1 MNDNAFV
8 DFSTKSSD
16 AIPGN
21 TIGNAIGS
29 VDGVVPSQ
37 ATQQLD
43 NVASPTASLD
53 ELLKN
58 ATDEELKAN

>member
-1 MNDNAFV
+1 MAEDIA
-8 DFSTKSSD
+8 
-16 AIPGN
+16 
-21 TIGNAIGS
+21 S
-29 VDGVVPSQ
+29 VDELAKTADNITPQ